1 MRIAQII
8 YAILVVLQLKDTS
21 AIEASSIDA
30 TTQPKVA
37 SVAEQTSDS
46 ELDKEN
52 EAGVAF
58 DQFEAPE
65 ASPEEDGGASTG
77 APLLKTNERNVHV
90 DFDWFKQEVI

>member
-52 EAGVAF
+52 EAAVAF
-58 DQFEAPE
+58 DQFEA
-65 ASPEEDGGASTG
+65 PEEDGGASTG